1 MANFDLH
8 QTITDNIVAKI
19 EATGTLPWVRPWTAS
34 AQPRNGVTH
43 RPYSGIN
50 QLILSVA
57 GLTYSSPDW
66 FTYKKAKELGGQ
78 VKEGEKGTMIIYWN
92 IIKKKNAAGKDET
105 FPLMKYFKVF
115 NRDQIEGLPPVPELP
130 VREFNANAEAETFIM
145 NTGANIQHGG
155 SSAFYNL
162 KTDAITLPKQEDFTD
177 SANYYATALHE
188 IIHWTGHK
196 GRLDRLKL
204 AKFGSPEYAQ
214 EELVAELGA
223 AFLCAEIGIDGQ
235 TQHPEYIA
243 SWLKALKNDKR
254 YIFTAS
260 KAATTAVE
268 FLKGA
273 AGAEVDRAEE
283 E

>member
-1 MANFDLH
+1 MAKFDLH
-8 QTITDNIVAKI
+8 QVITDRIVAAI
-19 EATGTLPWVRPWTAS
+19 ETTGTLPWVKPWTAS
-34 AQPRNGVTH
+34 GAGPRNGATGRRYTGV
-43 RPYSGIN
+43 N
-50 QLILSVA
+50 NLLLSISA
-57 GLTYSSPDW
+57 YTSNEW
-66 FTYKKAKELGGQ
+66 FTANNAAKLGGK
-78 VKEGEKGTMIIYWN
+78 VRESEKRNGTQIIYWKIN
-92 IIKKKNAAGKDET
+92 KGKDEKGKEKS
-105 FPLMKYFKVF
+105 FPVLRYFVVY
-115 NRDQIEGLPPVPELP
+115 NRDQIDGLPPVPELP

-155 SSAFYNL
+155 SAAFYNL
-162 KTDAITLPKQEDFTD
+162 KTDAIILPKQEDFTD

-268 FLKGA
+268 FLKGV
-273 AGAEVDRAEE
+273 GADAVGAEE